1 MTPNMF
7 SAVFMDGHRGRNWRT
22 KFLMHIFITLC
33 FALCLFFNSENLA
46 LIDFKSRVSG
56 IAETDDGHHF
66 GRFSRLTTAGLV
78 MCPLF
83 FFADRLIK
91 MVGEGKVGVNWCE
104 ETLGPSTGSNAS
116 TTVPAC
122 SHFVDVPHV
131 RQQFLWDCGLA
142 CVLMVLR
149 TVGIGHCDI
158 HQLVDLCSTTSVW
171 TVDLAYLLKRFSV
184 SFHFFTVTMGAN
196 PNFSDETFYRE
207 QLQDDLRRVDGLFQ
221 KALETGISIACRSI
235 SGVEIAALISS
246 GQYIAVAL
254 VDKIK
259 LSQSQQKDG
268 LISDERLDYMGH
280 FIVICGYDAEG
291 SEFEI
296 RDPASSRK
304 NERVSLE
311 CLDSARKCYGTD
323 EDIILVSLKDKPH
336 TMSHLCCWL

>member
-1 MTPNMF
+1 MHNLS
-7 SAVFMDGHRGRNWRT
+7 SAPFMDGPRGRNWRT

-33 FALCLFFNSENLA
+33 FALCLIFNSDKLP
-46 LIDFKSRVSG
+46 LVDFKSRVSG
-56 IAETDDGHHF
+56 IVETEDAHHV
-66 GRFSRLTTAGLV
+66 GRFSKLTTAGLV
-78 MCPLF
+78 MWPLF
-83 FFADRLIK
+83 FIADRLMK
-91 MVGEGKVGVNWCE
+91 MVGDGNIGGNWWEAALSPYTGVD
-104 ETLGPSTGSNAS
+104 AS
-116 TTVPAC
+116 ITVPAR

-131 RQQFLWDCGLA
+131 RQQFHWDCGLA

-184 SFHFFTVTMGAN
+184 SFHFFTVTIGAN

-207 QLQDDLRRVDGLFQ
+207 QLQEDLRRVDGLFE
-221 KALETGISIACRSI
+221 KALETGITIDCRSI
-235 SGVEIAALISS
+235 SGVGIATLISS

-268 LISDERLDYMGH
+268 FMSVGSSDYMGH
-280 FIVICGYDAEG
+280 FIVICGYDAEA

-311 CLDSARKCYGTD
+311 CLDRARKCYGTD
-323 EDIILVSLKDKPH
+323 EDIILVSLKEKPH
-336 TMSHLCCWL
+336 KISHLSC